1 VTAGATDSDPRQTG
15 ALWDWAVAAYGR
27 PGAKGALLRLQEGAG
42 VDVVLTLWRAW
53 LWETGRAVSPEAEAG
68 AIALSDAWRQ
78 GVVAPL
84 RAARNA
90 LRPPPPG
97 IGGEAASTLRRRILD
112 AELEAER
119 LQLQALERLTTN
131 QAQSATEEMRR
142 DRGSLQDWLW
152 TFPPLAPA
160 PVVDISA
167 LSAAL
172 EA

>member
-1 VTAGATDSDPRQTG
+1 MTAGATDSDPRQTG

-78 GVVAPL
+78 AVVAPL

-90 LRPPPPG
+90 LV
-97 IGGEAASTLRRRILD
+97 
-112 AELEAER
+112 ER
-119 LQLQALERLTTN
+119 LVHDGLVTGPIVEPG
-131 QAQSATEEMRR
+131 EECVHAFAI
-142 DRGSLQDWLW
+142 L
-152 TFPPLAPA
+152 
-160 PVVDISA
+160 
-167 LSAAL
+167 
-172 EA
+172 